1 MTILTKIDT
10 PLGVMIAATDK
21 VALTGLWFE
30 GQKYECAFVKNPEWD
45 DSLALWDSV
54 KTWINQYYH
63 EKTPGTPLFSIA
75 YEGGTPFQQSV
86 WNTLLE
92 IPFGEVWTYNE
103 VTHRVSKKIGRK
115 TSPRAVANAIGKNPI
130 ALLVPCHRVVA
141 TTGKLTGF
149 AGGLNRKTTLLQLEG
164 HQIQGDTVIHH
175 EA

>member
-1 MTILTKIDT
+1 MTVLTKIDT

-30 GQKYECAFVKNPEWD
+30 GQKYECAFVKNPKWD
-45 DSLALWDSV
+45 DSLALWNPV

-103 VTHRVSKKIGRK
+103 VT
-115 TSPRAVANAIGKNPI
+115 
-130 ALLVPCHRVVA
+130 
-141 TTGKLTGF
+141 TGKLTGF
-149 AGGLNRKTTLLQLEG
+149 AGGLNRKSTLLELEG

>member
-1 MTILTKIDT
+1 MTVLTRIDT
-10 PLGVMIAATDK
+10 PLGVMIAASDK

-30 GQKYECAFVKNPEWD
+30 GQKYECAFVKNPKWD
-45 DSLALWDSV
+45 DSLALWEPV

-63 EKTPGTPLFSIA
+63 EKTPGTP
-75 YEGGTPFQQSV
+75 FQQSV

-92 IPFGEVWTYNE
+92 IPIGEVWTYNE
-103 VTHRVSKKIGRK
+103 VTHRVSEKIGRK

-149 AGGLNRKTTLLQLEG
+149 AGGLNRKSTLLELEG
-164 HQIQGDTVIHH
+164 HQIQGDTVIHN